1 MSEINQEQLYGRY
14 MAQEDVTT
22 EQANRKRGW
31 RDRLDQK
38 LRHKALNIPIDP
50 DDEDDPVKVTNTTV
64 QSGFDWKHL
73 AVIAAAGLGGL
84 GLYEFAGE
92 QKPQPAVAPVVET
105 SPADVSQKFDVIIY
119 QKNADGTFTPFT
131 MPRLPEG
138 AEIRR

>member
-14 MAQEDVTT
+14 MAQEDVSAA
-22 EQANRKRGW
+22 QANRKRDW

-50 DDEDDPVKVTNTTV
+50 DDEDDPLKVTNTTV
-64 QSGFDWKHL
+64 RNGFDWKHL
-73 AVIAAAGLGGL
+73 AVIAAAGLGGM
-84 GLYEFAGE
+84 GIYHFADKE
-92 QKPQPAVAPVVET
+92 VPQQTVPPTVRTAPE
-105 SPADVSQKFDVIIY
+105 DVSQKFDVTIY

-138 AEIRR
+138 AEIKQ